1 LARERS
7 HPLPRV
13 TTPTAIQVH
22 ATCVVLAESGVL
34 LCGPSGCGKSDLA
47 LRLVDAGARLVSDD
61 RVELERREGT
71 LWAWAPAAIAGRLE
85 VRGLGI
91 VRLDAD
97 QCQPAGARVVLAV
110 DLVDASAVER
120 LPEAAKR
127 GWLGVDLPLLALDP
141 RQASAPAKLRLA
153 ASLARQGTLFAH

>member
-1 LARERS
+1 M
-7 HPLPRV
+7 

-22 ATCVVLAESGVL
+22 ATCVVLAETGVL

-61 RVELERREGT
+61 RVELERRDGT
-71 LWAWAPAAIAGRLE
+71 LWACAPAALAGLLE

-97 QCQPAGARVVLAV
+97 KCQPAGARLRLAV
-110 DLVDASAVER
+110 DLVDAEAVER
-120 LPEAAKR
+120 LPDAAER

-141 RQASAPAKLRLA
+141 RHASTPAKLRLA
-153 ASLARQGTLFAH
+153 AGLARQGTLFAH

>member
-1 LARERS
+1 
-7 HPLPRV
+7 V

-22 ATCVVLAESGVL
+22 ATCVVLAETGVL

-47 LRLVDAGARLVSDD
+47 LRLVEAGARLVSDD
-61 RVELERREGT
+61 RVELERRDGA
-71 LWAWAPAAIAGRLE
+71 LWALAPAALAGLLE

-97 QCQPAGARVVLAV
+97 KCQPEGVRLALAV
-110 DLVDASAVER
+110 DLVDAAAVER

-127 GWLGVDLPLLALDP
+127 GWLGVDVPLLALHP
-141 RQASAPAKLRLA
+141 WPASATAKLRLA
-153 ASLARQGTLFAH
+153 AGLARQGALFAH

>member
-1 LARERS
+1 MTFETLGL
-7 HPLPRV
+7 HPQIL
-13 TTPTAIQVH
+13 Q
-22 ATCVVLAESGVL
+22 
-34 LCGPSGCGKSDLA
+34 A
-47 LRLVDAGARLVSDD
+47 LTDAGYTIPTPVQQEAV
-61 RVELERREGT
+61 
-71 LWAWAPAAIAGRLE
+71 PAAIAGRLE